1 MNNNDVAAVILAAGQ
16 GSRFNGRKQFLEFH
30 GKPLYKHVYDTLCKV
45 IPSSNI
51 IIVGVD
57 IEGGNTRNE
66 SVKIGLEHLASIK
79 SFNKVVICEAAR
91 SLVTQEQIEQIIA
104 ADSASICFVNPVV
117 DTVILKDKTYIDR
130 QDCFHLVSPQAF
142 DFKLLYDAYKNADL
156 GELRTDET
164 RLMFEVYGIKP
175 DFLKGDDNLYKVTYP
190 KDIAVLESI
199 YQIYHLN

>member
-1 MNNNDVAAVILAAGQ
+1 MDNNDVAAIILAAGQ
-16 GSRFNGRKQFLEFH
+16 GSRFNGRKQFIEFH
-30 GKPLYKHVYDTLCKV
+30 GKPLYRYVYDTLCKV
-45 IPSSNI
+45 ILSSNI

-66 SVKIGLEHLASIK
+66 SVKKGLEYLASIRW
-79 SFNKVVICEAAR
+79 FNKVLICEAAR
-91 SLVTQEQIEQIIA
+91 SLVTQTQIEQIIA

-175 DFLKGDDNLYKVTYP
+175 EFLKGDDNLYKVTYP

-199 YQIYHLN
+199 YQIYHSK